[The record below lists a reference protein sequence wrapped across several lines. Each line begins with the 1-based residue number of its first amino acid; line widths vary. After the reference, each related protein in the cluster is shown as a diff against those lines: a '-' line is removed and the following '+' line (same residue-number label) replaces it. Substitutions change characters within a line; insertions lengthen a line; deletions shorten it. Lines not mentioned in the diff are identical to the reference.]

1 MVVVCYMLPDQED
14 IEEIIKELEKALQL
28 QTLILKGNLN
38 LLSISC
44 RINKAGYKNS
54 WKFWKQIND
63 NLLL

>member
-54 WKFWKQIND
+54 WKF
-63 NLLL
+63 